1 MPQSVSSKKT
11 GSKARTKARTKSGS
25 KARSKSNSYTRFRKK
40 RAAKTLQ
47 RTFRKALV
55 NGICAICTGSMFNSS
70 NIKTL
75 NCNHKFHNECIE
87 AWLKV
92 NNVCPTCRRVQPNRT
107 GTRVNTLVSDRT
119 FGNTPLSMQ

>member
-1 MPQSVSSKKT
+1 MPQSVSSKKSH
-11 GSKARTKARTKSGS
+11 SKSHSKSKS
-25 KARSKSNSYTRFRKK
+25 RSKSNSYTRFRKK

-75 NCNHKFHNECIE
+75 NCNHKFHNKCIE

-107 GTRVNTLVSDRT
+107 GTRVNTLLNDRT
-119 FGNTPLSMQ
+119 FGNIPLSMQ

>member
-1 MPQSVSSKKT
+1 MPQSVSSKKSR
-11 GSKARTKARTKSGS
+11 SKSRSKSGS
-25 KARSKSNSYTRFRKK
+25 KSRSKSNSYTRFRKK

-107 GTRVNTLVSDRT
+107 GTRVNTLVNDRT
-119 FGNTPLSMQ
+119 FGNIPLSMQ